1 MTEKTASEKMV
12 STGYEPRL
20 RVYYRNTV
28 VPEMMKASG
37 FTSPMAAPRLTK
49 IVVNMGVNDARENAK
64 AIDGAAADLAA
75 VTGQK
80 PQVRRAKKSISN
92 FKLREGMPI
101 GVRVTLR
108 SGRMFEFLD
117 RLVNV
122 AIPRLR
128 DFQGLDPR
136 KGFDGNGNYNLGLTE
151 QYVFPEIQLEKSAVS
166 RGMNVTIVTNAG
178 EDGPARDLLGRL
190 GMPFKKPA
198 DAEARKG

>member
-1 MTEKTASEKMV
+1 MTEKTDSKN
-12 STGYEPRL
+12 GYEPRL
-20 RVYYRNTV
+20 RAYYRATV
-28 VPEMMKASG
+28 VPEMMKAMN
-37 FTSPMAAPRLTK
+37 FTSPMAAPKLSK

-64 AIDGAAADLAA
+64 AIDGASADLAS

-108 SGRMFEFLD
+108 STRMYEFLD

-136 KGFDGNGNYNLGLTE
+136 KGFDGRGNYNLGLSE
-151 QYVFPEIQLEKSAVS
+151 QYVFPEIHLERSAVS

-178 EDGPARDLLGRL
+178 EDGAARDLLERL
-190 GMPFKKPA
+190 GMPFKKA
-198 DAEARKG
+198 AAAEARKG

>member
-1 MTEKTASEKMV
+1 MNEKAAS
-12 STGYEPRL
+12 TNGYEPRL
-20 RVYYRNTV
+20 RVYYREKV
-28 VPEMMKASG
+28 VPEMMKALN
-37 FTSPMAAPRLTK
+37 FTSPMAAPRLSK

-64 AIDGAAADLAA
+64 AIDAASADLAS

-108 SGRMFEFLD
+108 SSRMYEFLD
-117 RLVNV
+117 RLVNAV
-122 AIPRLR
+122 IPRLR

-136 KGFDGNGNYNLGLTE
+136 KGFDGHGNYNLGLTE
-151 QYVFPEIQLEKSAVS
+151 QYVFPEIQFEKSAVS

-178 EDGPARDLLGRL
+178 EDGVARDLLERL
-190 GMPFKKPA
+190 GMPFKKSA
-198 DAEARKG
+198 AAEARKG